1 MLISTYTGDKEI
13 RIQTISLRK
22 NYDNPTLTYGFYCIF
37 CGDALCKIQ
46 GEVVKITPG
55 LAPTTQAVVITKC
68 LNCKKEFNFQTIT
81 DKPRI
86 TRITLT
92 NYSDNVSTFHCY
104 ICRTPLVQHKDSYAV
119 SLPTFAA
126 MRLPYPLKCI
136 RPTCPANMQIVDI
149 V

>member
-1 MLISTYTGDKEI
+1 MLISTYNGDREI
-13 RIQTISLRK
+13 QIQTVSLRK
-22 NYDNPTLTYGFYCIF
+22 NYDNPTQTYGFYCVF
-37 CGDALCKIQ
+37 CGESLCKIQ

-68 LNCKKEFNFQTIT
+68 LKCKREFNFQTIT
-81 DKPRI
+81 NLPKV

-92 NYSDNVSTFHCY
+92 NGEGVGTFHCY

-119 SLPTFAA
+119 LLPLFTA
-126 MRLPYPLKCI
+126 MRLPFPLKCI